1 MDLSE
6 NARKIL
12 NKVYSWITES
22 NLSNRSRIER
32 QNRNLLM
39 TLEVQRVFLKNK
51 NQEYVQIPYQHVL
64 CITMFIKLH
73 YHRIYKLTEIFLR
86 HFGAYFLKLNIA
98 ILQNKNIINV
108 ACVIPT
114 R

>member
-32 QNRNLLM
+32 QNHNLLM
-39 TLEVQRVFLKNK
+39 TLEVQRVFLKKKSGICTNS
-51 NQEYVQIPYQHVL
+51 L
-64 CITMFIKLH
+64 
-73 YHRIYKLTEIFLR
+73 
-86 HFGAYFLKLNIA
+86 
-98 ILQNKNIINV
+98 
-108 ACVIPT
+108 PT
-114 R
+114 RPLYYHVHKTPLPQDL